1 LKGLIGRFATNMGR
15 AGLLAK
21 HEAHWGGWKHLYDQ
35 LPRYDK
41 VTTADVLRVAK
52 KYFTEK
58 TRTVIV
64 LKPENAAQGGE
75 QK

>member
-1 LKGLIGRFATNMGR
+1 MGR

-21 HEAHWGGWKHLYDQ
+21 YEAHWGGWKHLYDL
-35 LPRYDK
+35 LPRYAK
-41 VTTADVLRVAK
+41 VTPADIQRVAK

-58 TRTVIV
+58 TRTVIE
-64 LKPENAAQGGE
+64 LKPENAPQGGE